1 MDKEVQMRHMFE
13 ELSEYEARDVKLK
26 MDGYPASP
34 MQIVQAHMLRE
45 ELVYMRDYILDEQG
59 DMKEL
64 CFHRVTNK

>member
-1 MDKEVQMRHMFE
+1 MEREVQMRHMFE
-13 ELSEYEARDVKLK
+13 ELTGYESRDVKLK

-45 ELVYMRDYILDEQG
+45 ETVYMRDYILDERG
-59 DMKEL
+59 NVKEL